1 MSGFILQIKKEVN
14 DIMSISEEYYEW
26 LCTMVNPKEHY
37 ALLSYLHNREFL
49 WDPQT
54 MPMDENR
61 AEDGRGL
68 RGIFTNIA
76 GYHQYENHMTDAC
89 SVFEMLIGVARRMD
103 YIMLE
108 IGQEEQTDK
117 WFWVLLENL
126 GLDTYTDK
134 DFYAGEVHDI
144 LMKFMQRDIDFNG
157 NGGLFPM
164 IHADEN
170 QADVE
175 IWYQMSAYLDEV
187 YTFTDEN

>member
-1 MSGFILQIKKEVN
+1 
-14 DIMSISEEYYEW
+14 MSISEEYYEW
-26 LCTMVNPKEHY
+26 LCTMINPKEHY
-37 ALLSYLHNREFL
+37 ALLSYLHNSEFL

-89 SVFEMLIGVARRMD
+89 SVLEMLIGVARRMD